1 MHALFKVFRRL
12 SAMTCFDQARARTE
26 RCTFPLQIPT
36 RVKVELINRLGQAG
50 LKVIEATSF
59 VSPKW
64 VPQLADSAEVL
75 QQITK
80 RPGTRYPVLTPNM
93 KVGRTHS
100 AVIAT
105 RCRKNSAC
113 DYHRSG
119 SWRALSCIFAVWG
132 THDDGG
138 VKHREFAAIAFR
150 AWSEPWRLGLK
161 RLPSLQQLQR
171 PSVSATQTAALTRV
185 YGASR
190 TYARQQMRHMYKSEA
205 MSHAP
210 WAALTR

>member
-1 MHALFKVFRRL
+1 MGATAGRL
-12 SAMTCFDQARARTE
+12 SRSPATDHQAPRNK
-26 RCTFPLQIPT
+26 IPCLDT
-36 RVKVELINRLGQAG
+36 KHEGWQ
-50 LKVIEATSF
+50 
-59 VSPKW
+59 
-64 VPQLADSAEVL
+64 DS
-75 QQITK
+75 
-80 RPGTRYPVLTPNM
+80 
-93 KVGRTHS
+93 HS

-113 DYHRSG
+113 DFHRSG
-119 SWRALSCIFAVWG
+119 WWRALSCIFAVWC

-138 VKHREFAAIAFR
+138 VKHRELAAIAFR

-161 RLPSLQQLQR
+161 RWPSLQLLQR

-185 YGASR
+185 YAASR
-190 TYARQQMRHMYKSEA
+190 TYARQRVRHMYKSEA